1 MSEATIG
8 AALASMG
15 FDSSRMTAHG
25 FRAMASTVL
34 YEHGWQTDAIE
45 LQLNHV
51 KKDKIIAAYDR
62 SRLISTRR
70 EMMQWYAD
78 YLDNLALE

>member
-51 KKDKIIAAYDR
+51 KKG
-62 SRLISTRR
+62 
-70 EMMQWYAD
+70 
-78 YLDNLALE
+78 